1 MSRNGDGLSVSYDA
15 LDFAATNIGNEAKT
29 LEQDLQELRK
39 MVENSKQYWAGEAA
53 GSFEAKLAVWDKEAN
68 DIHQALM
75 GIGHVV
81 AQAGGEYMEGDK
93 KAASYFAL

>member
-1 MSRNGDGLSVSYDA
+1 MGRNGDGLSVSYDA
-15 LDFAATNIGNEAKT
+15 LDITATTIGNEAKT
-29 LEQDLQELRK
+29 LEQDLQELRQL
-39 MVENSKQYWAGEAA
+39 VENSKQYWQGVAQDQFNE
-53 GSFEAKLAVWDKEAN
+53 KLRRWDKEAN

-93 KAASYFAL
+93 KAASYFV